1 MAFNWDNWFDDDDYD
16 DGWGI
21 QEDDNFWGDDT
32 SDDGWY
38 ANNDAGWGDE
48 SRDAVDDSW
57 YDNLG
62 DTYSGDI
69 SDRWDT
75 SFGGQAN
82 DWTGVGTIL
91 GNLKSGNTSYTNKGS
106 FLGGLF
112 GGKDGVLGGKDLMQ
126 LGGGLAGSWL
136 QDRDNKRYNEMQQP
150 LTDLYKAQAA
160 DVAKRRANRDAN
172 IASEYDSAI
181 GMMQPD
187 WDRRVQRAANLAQ
200 AQGVTQSS
208 SNAWNQAANEQRR
221 DNTKLA
227 TQQSIANR
235 YDERTGVLGGQL
247 RGLNPWSEQYG
258 QAQQNPYLNT
268 GIRGLMG
275 V

>member
-1 MAFNWDNWFDDDDYD
+1 MAIDWDMYFDEDDYYSSGGSNNMWMDDTWNTDDDTYQDWGYADDYYWD
-16 DGWGI
+16 ATP
-21 QEDDNFWGDDT
+21 EADN
-32 SDDGWY
+32 
-38 ANNDAGWGDE
+38 ADAFYE
-48 SRDAVDDSW
+48 NYVRE
-57 YDNLG
+57 
-62 DTYSGDI
+62 I
-69 SDRWDT
+69 PDRWDT

-82 DWTGVGTIL
+82 KYTGVGTLL
-91 GNLKSGNTSYTNKGS
+91 GNLKSGAGEYTKKGS
-106 FLGGLF
+106 FLGGLL

-187 WDRRVQRAANLAQ
+187 WDRRDQRAANLAQ